1 MQQVAISSQ
10 PIRVFI
16 KVIEYFG
23 TNKGDGC
30 QIKVLYLDQFS
41 KLISIERR
49 QKNEMTK
56 INFIFKEEKM
66 IILIIIAVLIAILLV
81 IILFI
86 LIRNRS
92 LRIFWELQER
102 FGRGQAKPSFRGICG
117 QWIPVIQVQ
126 FNMQHTK
133 NMLYCFVL
141 FVVLIRGF
149 ERKKGP
155 YVQNQ
160 SFFQIQHQMK
170 NGKSQKE
177 YEDRQFH
184 QI

>member
-1 MQQVAISSQ
+1 M
-10 PIRVFI
+10 
-16 KVIEYFG
+16 
-23 TNKGDGC
+23 
-30 QIKVLYLDQFS
+30 DQ
-41 KLISIERR
+41 
-49 QKNEMTK
+49 
-56 INFIFKEEKM
+56 
-66 IILIIIAVLIAILLV
+66 
-81 IILFI
+81 
-86 LIRNRS
+86 NRS
-92 LRIFWELQER
+92 VQRLEFFKNSRNDSDQDKQNPR
-102 FGRGQAKPSFRGICG
+102 SG

-133 NMLYCFVL
+133 NKLYCFGL
-141 FVVLIRGF
+141 FIVLITGF

>member
-1 MQQVAISSQ
+1 
-10 PIRVFI
+10 
-16 KVIEYFG
+16 
-23 TNKGDGC
+23 
-30 QIKVLYLDQFS
+30 
-41 KLISIERR
+41 
-49 QKNEMTK
+49 MTK

-92 LRIFWELQER
+92 LRICIHNWSRDQNRSVQRLDFLRTPGLSTDSDW
-102 FGRGQAKPSFRGICG
+102 AKPSFRWIGG
-117 QWIPVIQVQ
+117 QWIHVIQVL

-133 NMLYCFVL
+133 NKLYFFGL
-141 FVVLIRGF
+141 FIVVNTGF

-170 NGKSQKE
+170 NGKSQRE
-177 YEDRQFH
+177 YVDQQFH